1 MVGGW
6 LGPYLGPFRPSN
18 GFNRA
23 KEANLQRPLTR
34 PEALDFLLRIFQMPF
49 RQVYVPLRC
58 VEVRMPHQ
66 FRHTEYIDAGFD
78 RPSSIGMP
86 KIVEPEWRL
95 DSAFPQRSLMGWFEF
110 RHRPRPVVPIP
121 NPSRKKILALCFR
134 KAPIENRQCS

>member
-23 KEANLQRPLTR
+23 KGANLQRPLTR
-34 PEALDFLLRIFQMPF
+34 PEALDFLLRIFQMRF
-49 RQVYVPLRC
+49 RQVDIPLRC
-58 VEVRMPHQ
+58 VQVRMSHQ

-78 RPSSIGMP
+78 GSSSIGTP

-95 DSAFPQRSLMGWFEF
+95 DSALPQRPLMRRLEF
-110 RHRPRPVVPIP
+110 RHRP
-121 NPSRKKILALCFR
+121 
-134 KAPIENRQCS
+134 